1 MHAKY
6 LRYRGFKFIELP
18 AVSKRK
24 CVAFTLVEL
33 LVVIAII
40 GILVALLLPAI
51 QSAREAARRATC
63 QNRIK
68 QIGIACLNYEN
79 SHKRL
84 PPASARLSTT
94 NVALRPDWG
103 YLVHILP
110 FMEYQ
115 PLYDAIDPE
124 LQWMNQSD
132 DIMMKPIEDFK
143 CPTRVPLE
151 RVLISGPGGGEDTA
165 GESVDLPLRT
175 HYFGVLG
182 TNPKL
187 VHPTMLDYC
196 DKPSRPASRYHM
208 ELEGAKSL
216 GTPNCYA
223 LGKGGIG
230 TNGLI
235 VRRHITN
242 DLNPQPP
249 VRAGRV
255 SDGMSKTIMV
265 GESAFGDPERHTRA
279 WQIGV
284 TGEYAYSVK
293 NIADAINSAC
303 RGPSPCTNPERNNM
317 GFGSEH
323 AGGGAHFVMGDGSV
337 HFMSENIEKL
347 TFLALG
353 SRAADDPINDA
364 VFK

>member
-1 MHAKY
+1 
-6 LRYRGFKFIELP
+6 
-18 AVSKRK
+18 
-24 CVAFTLVEL
+24 
-33 LVVIAII
+33 VIAII

-68 QIGIACLNYEN
+68 QIGLACLNFES
-79 SHKRL
+79 SHKRM
-84 PPASARLSTT
+84 PPASARLSTK

-124 LQWMNQSD
+124 MQWMDQD
-132 DIMMKPIEDFK
+132 EIMMTPVEDFK

-151 RVLISGPGGGEDTA
+151 SVLISGPGGGEDTA

-182 TNPKL
+182 TNPRY
-187 VHPTMLDYC
+187 VHPQMLDYC
-196 DKPSRPASRYHM
+196 DKPSRPKSRYTM
-208 ELEGAKSL
+208 ELEGSK
-216 GTPNCYA
+216 GFGQPNCYA
-223 LGKGGIG
+223 HNNGDIG

-235 VRRHITN
+235 IRRHITN
-242 DLNPQPP
+242 VLEPQPH
-249 VRAGRV
+249 VRVGSV
-255 SDGMSKTIMV
+255 SDGMSKTVMV
-265 GESAFGDPERHTRA
+265 GESAFGDPAKHTRT
-279 WQIGV
+279 WHIGV
-284 TGEYAYSVK
+284 TGEFAYSVK
-293 NIADAINSAC
+293 NVADSINSAC
-303 RGPSPCTNPERNNM
+303 RGPSPCTNPPRNNM

-323 AGGGAHFVMGDGSV
+323 AGGGCHFVMGDGSV

-347 TFLALG
+347 ILLALA
-353 SRAADDPINDA
+353 SRSADDTVTDD
-364 VFK
+364 VFN

>member
-1 MHAKY
+1 MHA
-6 LRYRGFKFIELP
+6 RSSRFRG
-18 AVSKRK
+18 
-24 CVAFTLVEL
+24 FTLVEL
-33 LVVIAII
+33 LVVISII

-51 QSAREAARRATC
+51 QAAREAARRATC

-68 QIGIACLNYEN
+68 QIGIACLNFEN
-79 SHKRL
+79 ALKRF

-110 FMEYQ
+110 YMEYQ
-115 PLYDAIDPE
+115 PLFDAIDPE
-124 LQWMNQSD
+124 VQWMNQPD
-132 DIMMKPIEDFK
+132 EIMLKPIEDFK
-143 CPTRVPLE
+143 CPTRVPVE

-175 HYFGVLG
+175 HYFGILG
-182 TNPKL
+182 TNPHL
-187 VHPTMLDYC
+187 VHPTMPDYC
-196 DKPSRPASRYHM
+196 DKAYRSASRYTM
-208 ELEGAKSL
+208 ELEPGKLL
-216 GTPNCYA
+216 GTPNCFA

-242 DLNPQPP
+242 DLNPLPS

-255 SDGMSKTIMV
+255 SDGLSKTVLV

-293 NIADAINSAC
+293 NIADSINSAC
-303 RGPSPCTNPERNNM
+303 RGPSPCTNPERNNI

-323 AGGGAHFVMGDGSV
+323 AGGGCHFVMGDGSV
-337 HFMSENIEKL
+337 HFMSENIERL
-347 TFLALG
+347 VFLALG
-353 SRAADDPINDA
+353 SRSGDDNVTDDA
-364 VFK
+364 FN